1 MAGMGPAPKPDGQ
14 RARRNATVGMTQLP
28 WDGRD
33 GRTPPW
39 PLIDD
44 IEISA
49 RLEMKRGEAEDL
61 DAQLAED
68 DEFEEMTKSSRSSAE
83 RRLRKLREEIFVL
96 EERLK
101 AQRKMERQLWRTLWK
116 TPQSVQW
123 EKLAWTRDVA
133 QYVRHKVLAELG
145 SLNDAK
151 EARQMADRLG
161 LTPLS
166 LLRLRWEIQTK
177 PDETATGRRTKSSGA
192 SARARRGPLTA
203 VPDLAP
209 EPASPP
215 E

>member
-1 MAGMGPAPKPDGQ
+1 MAGMGPVPKPDGQ

-28 WDGRD
+28 WAGRA

-49 RLEMKRGEAEDL
+49 RRDMKRDEADEL
-61 DAQLAED
+61 DAKLAED
-68 DEFEEMTKSSRSSAE
+68 DEFEELAKRERSSME

-101 AQRKMERQLWRTLWK
+101 AQRKMERQLWRNIWQM
-116 TPQSVQW
+116 PQAVQW
-123 EKLAWTRDVA
+123 EKLSWTRDIA

-145 SLNDAK
+145 SMDDAK

-177 PDETATGRRTKSSGA
+177 PDESATSRRSSGA
-192 SARARRGPLTA
+192 AGSARARRGPLTA
-203 VPDLAP
+203 VPDLPAETPAP
-209 EPASPP
+209 SE
-215 E
+215 